1 MTGPVL
7 VTGAAGFVGSH
18 LLDLLRHDDAPVTAW
33 RKPSGSHQQTGRSTS
48 ASAPAVTWHAVD
60 LLDQNAVTSAVAALR
75 PVAVYH
81 CAAAAHVGNSWDR
94 THDTIETNVRGT
106 HCLFRALRQADVRA
120 RVLIPGSALV
130 YKQSRDALREDDAL
144 GPASP
149 YAVSKLAQE
158 RLGARCAEEGGQ
170 AVVLTRSFNHVG
182 PGQAPFFAASS
193 FARWIAEIEAG
204 RAEPTIFVGNLDA
217 QRDLTDVRD
226 TVRAYE
232 LLMQRGL
239 PGRVYNVC
247 SGRARSIRSILD
259 GLLAEA
265 RVPVSVQVNPSRF
278 RPNDTPVL
286 LGDPRRIRDE
296 IGWKPE
302 IPMERTLH
310 DLLDHWRGVVRSPRE
325 PSADAGEA

>member
-1 MTGPVL
+1 MTEPVL

-18 LLDLLRHDDAPVTAW
+18 LLDLLCHDHPSVTAW
-33 RKPSGSHQQTGRSTS
+33 RKPNGSPQHHTGATS
-48 ASAPAVTWHAVD
+48 AAGTGVTWDAVD
-60 LLDQNAVTSAVAALR
+60 LLDQSAVTEAVAALR

-81 CAAAAHVGNSWDR
+81 CAGVAHVGNSWDK

-106 HCLFRALRQADVRA
+106 HHLIKALRDADVRA

-130 YKQSRDALREDDAL
+130 YKQSHEALREDDAL

-158 RLGARCAEEGGQ
+158 RLGARCAEDDDQ

-182 PGQAPFFAASS
+182 PRQAPSFAAAS

-226 TVRAYE
+226 TVRAYQ
-232 LLMQRGL
+232 LLMQRGTS
-239 PGRVYNVC
+239 GRVYNVC
-247 SGRARSIRSILD
+247 SGHARSIRSILD

-286 LGDPRRIRDE
+286 LGDPRRIREE
-296 IGWKPE
+296 IGWDPQ
-302 IPMERTLH
+302 IPIERTLH
-310 DLLDHWRGVVRSPRE
+310 DLLEYWRAVVRSRQERPRTV
-325 PSADAGEA
+325 SH